1 MNKILYTTLFL
12 MMPALLWGGPI
23 EDEYFKVREQIEAS
37 GDTPKQRKEQLEQT
51 ILKSLQRSLFRHYD
65 YENWEQIKITT
76 DNYEQSRHDL
86 FTYYVQFED
95 YVGFFS
101 FKNNP
106 ELYLCYPREEKILRK
121 LTAEQIAETGVNM
134 DNEPAPAA
142 QETPA
147 AAEAPAAAETPAQ

>member
-23 EDEYFKVREQIEAS
+23 EDEYFNVREQIES
-37 GDTPKQRKEQLEQT
+37 SSDTPKQRKEQLEET
-51 ILKSLQRSLFRHYD
+51 IEKSLQRALFRHYD
-65 YENWEQIKITT
+65 YANWEQIKISTE
-76 DNYEQSRHDL
+76 NYEQSRHDL

-101 FKNNP
+101 FKNDP
-106 ELYLCYPREEKILRK
+106 ELYLCYPREEKILKK
-121 LTAEQIAETGVNM
+121 LTAEQMAESGVNEVN
-134 DNEPAPAA
+134 DPAPATT

-147 AAEAPAAAETPAQ
+147 TADEPAAADTVQ